1 MLYPIQLN
9 RKSNEYGQGNN
20 TTLITQSEV
29 KKFQFA

>member
-20 TTLITQSEV
+20 TILITQSEV
-29 KKFQFA
+29 KKISVA